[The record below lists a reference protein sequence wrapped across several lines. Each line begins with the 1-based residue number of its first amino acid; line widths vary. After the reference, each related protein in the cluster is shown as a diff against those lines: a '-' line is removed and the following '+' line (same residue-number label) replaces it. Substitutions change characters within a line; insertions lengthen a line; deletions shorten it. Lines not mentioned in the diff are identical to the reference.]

1 MELKKIVNDALRFP
15 HLTQAKNDP
24 RSEAVKGSSHGPQR
38 RDAAALSDNG
48 GAVIHKFIKILM
60 KDGKKYIAIEILEH
74 SIQHLGIP
82 AILTAIENVKPFLEV
97 RPIRIA
103 GTTYQVPYEVKGARQ
118 LYLAI
123 KWLIL
128 GAKSRNEKT
137 MGQKLLAE
145 LTAAVKK
152 QGFAIKKKEEFHKL
166 AEANRAF
173 SNFRWMP

>member
-1 MELKKIVNDALRFP
+1 MELKKIVNDVLRVERSES
-15 HLTQAKNDP
+15 TQAKNDP
-24 RSEAVKGSSHGPQR
+24 RSEAVKGSCHGSQR
-38 RDAAALSDNG
+38 RDAAALE

-60 KDGKKYIAIEILEH
+60 KDGKKNIAIEILEH

-103 GTTYQVPYEVKGARQ
+103 GTTYQVPYEIKGARQ